1 VYWSAGPEG
10 AGAAAWVIGTQ
21 ACEESSGANIPG
33 SILAL
38 AGGYGPAAAGPVRV
52 PAGGWNSLEASKK
65 ERTWLKAHDAETDL
79 FVSGGKL
86 SVTCSPHAARAPV
99 KTQTTTFQAI
109 ATNAK
114 PHCRRIQVWV
124 NPNPRQIS
132 GTFVYHWEEMCD
144 DRDVWVRA
152 ASAGTPKMFMYWT
165 ASKAEGGTADQSA
178 WAISS
183 KICADGSGEFVPKSV
198 VAMAPRSLARRP
210 DSVPQGGWAARGDE
224 VGGGM
229 QVTCVDA
236 NDAMP
241 VKPAPCE
248 LGTWGSWG
256 PLNAQG
262 IKKRSRP
269 VPRCMCDAFDCCPGP
284 PGSKP
289 VDDMGGSSA
298 DDKDCYD
305 VAYSKPEAPACNL
318 GQWGSWGACNEHGM
332 QNRTRPVPRCL
343 CETFGCCPGPPGSDP
358 VPWMGDDPSND
369 LVSAACRLPN
379 AWPIARL
386 VCLC

>member
-1 VYWSAGPEG
+1 M
-10 AGAAAWVIGTQ
+10 
-21 ACEESSGANIPG
+21 
-33 SILAL
+33 
-38 AGGYGPAAAGPVRV
+38 
-52 PAGGWNSLEASKK
+52 
-65 ERTWLKAHDAETDL
+65 
-79 FVSGGKL
+79 
-86 SVTCSPHAARAPV
+86 
-99 KTQTTTFQAI
+99 

-114 PHCRRIQVWV
+114 PRCRRIQVRAHG
-124 NPNPRQIS
+124 NAQIS
-132 GTFVYHWEEMCD
+132 GTFEYFWEEMCD

-165 ASKAEGGTADQSA
+165 ASRAEGGTADKSA

-183 KICADGSGEFVPKSV
+183 KVCADGTGETVPKSV
-198 VAMAPRSLARRP
+198 MALAPSSPARSPDRVKQGLWAPLA
-210 DSVPQGGWAARGDE
+210 DE
-224 VGGGM
+224 GGGGM
-229 QVTCVDA
+229 EVTCVDA

-241 VKPAPCE
+241 VKLAPCELGTWGSWGPLNAQGIKNRSRPVPRCLCDDVDCCSGLPPWSKPVDDMGGNPADDKDCYDVAYSKPKAPACE

-284 PGSKP
+284 SLT
-289 VDDMGGSSA
+289 DYMGGTPA

-305 VAYSKPEAPACNL
+305 VVYSKPEAPACNL